1 MLGTQAQIIEVSGDL
16 LLHIVKGLKERR
28 RARSS
33 RSRSRSGFDGVL
45 GDGKTTVESQV
56 LVESIS

>member
-1 MLGTQAQIIEVSGDL
+1 MLGTQAQIIKVSGDL
-16 LLHIVKGLKERR
+16 LLHIVEGLKRR

-33 RSRSRSGFDGVL
+33 RRRSKSGRFDVL
-45 GDGKTTVESQV
+45 DGGERAVESQV